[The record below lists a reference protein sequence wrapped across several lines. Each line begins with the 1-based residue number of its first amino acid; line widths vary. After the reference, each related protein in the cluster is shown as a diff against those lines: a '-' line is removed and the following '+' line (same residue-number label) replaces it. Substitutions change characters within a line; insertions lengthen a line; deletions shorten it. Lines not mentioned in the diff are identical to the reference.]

1 MPEDQKYDLRG
12 QVAIVTG
19 GGRGT
24 GRAFA
29 QALAEA
35 ACHIEMDLA
44 GHPVGKHDHYLAA
57 FGGFTNLEIDRDGK
71 VRVTALGC

>member
-1 MPEDQKYDLRG
+1 MLEDQKYDLRG

-35 ACHIEMDLA
+35 GASVA
-44 GHPVGKHDHYLAA
+44 
-57 FGGFTNLEIDRDGK
+57 
-71 VRVTALGC
+71 VTAR